1 MALHSPRFGWAW
13 EDNERESRKKS
24 LRDIQR
30 EMAKLSEQVSRIKTS
45 LPAFAEIAEQTF
57 KAIQAALGKLERL
70 DISNKGTKYKSLS
83 PEEFDKLLE
92 KAPEVLR
99 LWNVL
104 SSSPVYIAAVKDI
117 NKTIKLKNAVTRQN
131 EAQQKAAMEML
142 ANQLQPVYDLLARGE
157 LNDALH
163 HPITLIALQSKS
175 PE

>member
-1 MALHSPRFGWAW
+1 MALHNPRFGWAW
-13 EDNERESRKKS
+13 DDNERESRKKS

-45 LPAFAEIAEQTF
+45 LPAFAEIAEHTF

-70 DISNKGTKYKSLS
+70 DISNNGTKYKSLS

-104 SSSPVYIAAVKDI
+104 SSSPVYIAAVKDV
-117 NKTIKLKNAVTRQN
+117 NKAIKLKNAVARKN
-131 EAQQKAAMEML
+131 DAQQKAAMEML
-142 ANQLQPVYDLLARGE
+142 ANQLRPVYEMLARGDLDE
-157 LNDALH
+157 ALN
-163 HPITLIALQSKS
+163 HPIARLALQTKT